1 VSDALRDGLRK
12 GLDAD
17 SLTAAIEAAKLLS
30 RQRPDVG
37 WAFRHILEEIERR
50 WAPYDTVIPTDELTK
65 VERTVCGPMLDIL
78 RELKADPAYDATTD
92 LNRLADAYDAIK

>member
-1 VSDALRDGLRK
+1 MFDALRDALRK
-12 GLDAD
+12 GLRAD
-17 SLTAAIEAAKLLS
+17 SLADAIEAAQRLA

-37 WAFRHILEEIERR
+37 WPFRHILEEIERR

-78 RELKADPAYDATTD
+78 KSLKTDPNYDPTSD
-92 LNRLADAYDAIK
+92 INRLSDAYDAIK